1 VQTTGRLH
9 VILEPS
15 WAVLEFELA
24 SVLHC
29 IVKSYWE
36 RMQAGRIFRPT
47 LQVPPRSWHMLTLLH
62 WHMPHPPGRKQPAFG
77 IQRRLSICTDQV
89 HGPDDARC

>member
-1 VQTTGRLH
+1 M
-9 VILEPS
+9 ILEPS

-47 LQVPPRSWHMLTLLH
+47 LQVLPRS
-62 WHMPHPPGRKQPAFG
+62 P
-77 IQRRLSICTDQV
+77 
-89 HGPDDARC
+89 